1 MGGLLKT
8 LSVSDGFP
16 SALAF
21 SSGER
26 RRQETPKPNR
36 PQSAGFGETQKR
48 KPSITGE
55 ERQTGR
61 EIRLNTITNF
71 KAHAL
76 SPATLK
82 QSAPSVFAEGPAP
95 GLSRRYTF
103 VPTSEIVEGLQEAH
117 WMPVQVEEQ
126 RARQAE
132 RIGFQKH
139 VIRFRQLEQ
148 MATLDEWNVEL
159 VLLNSHDAGCAYQ
172 IHAGIYRRI
181 CSNGLVVSEGGFETL
196 RFRHSG
202 LNTVEVVKASL
213 RVIESVPQ
221 ISQRIHDFRTRSL
234 TFGEQLNFARA
245 ALQVRY
251 EDSPPVN
258 PDALLR
264 PRRVEDNSDDLWTI
278 FNRVQEN
285 LIRGGVCDGHRG
297 RNGRLRSVRA
307 LRGIDSKVTIN
318 KALWGLAEQVIRG
331 YEPTPEVT
339 LSV

>member
-1 MGGLLKT
+1 M
-8 LSVSDGFP
+8 
-16 SALAF
+16 
-21 SSGER
+21 
-26 RRQETPKPNR
+26 
-36 PQSAGFGETQKR
+36 
-48 KPSITGE
+48 
-55 ERQTGR
+55 
-61 EIRLNTITNF
+61 
-71 KAHAL
+71 
-76 SPATLK
+76 SPEALK
-82 QSAPSVFAEGPAP
+82 QSAPSIYAQGPAP

-103 VPTSEIVEGLQEAH
+103 VPTSEIVEGLQGAD

-126 RARQAE
+126 RARQVE

-139 VIRFRQLEQ
+139 VIRFRRLEQ

-172 IHAGIYRRI
+172 IHAGIFRRI

-202 LNTVEVVKASL
+202 LDTVEVVKASL

-221 ISQRIHDFRTRSL
+221 ITKRIHDFRTRML
-234 TFGEQLNFARA
+234 TWGEQLNFARA

-251 EDSPPVN
+251 EDDAPVN
-258 PDALLR
+258 PDAILQ
-264 PRRVEDNSDDLWTI
+264 PRRVEDNSADLWTI
-278 FNRVQEN
+278 LNRVQEN

-307 LRGIDSKVTIN
+307 LRGIDSKVTMN
-318 KALWGLAEQVIRG
+318 KALWGLAEQVIQG
-331 YEPTPEVT
+331 YEPTPEIT

>member
-1 MGGLLKT
+1 MATSGNPK
-8 LSVSDGFP
+8 P
-16 SALAF
+16 ESAALRRVLGKNKRITRN
-21 SSGER
+21 SGEK
-26 RRQETPKPNR
+26 RQSERET
-36 PQSAGFGETQKR
+36 
-48 KPSITGE
+48 
-55 ERQTGR
+55 
-61 EIRLNTITNF
+61 RLNTTNF
-71 KAHAL
+71 KASAL

-82 QSAPSVFAEGPAP
+82 QAAPSIFAQGPAP

-103 VPTSEIVEGLQEAH
+103 VPTSEIVEGLQGAD

-139 VIRFRQLEQ
+139 VIRFRRLEQ

-202 LNTVEVVKASL
+202 LHTEEVVKASL

-221 ISQRIHDFRTRSL
+221 ITRRIHDFRMRTM
-234 TFGEQLNFARA
+234 TWGEQLDFAKA

-251 EDSPPVN
+251 EDSAPVN
-258 PDALLR
+258 PDAILR
-264 PRRVEDNSDDLWTI
+264 PRRVEDNADDLWTI
-278 FNRVQEN
+278 LNRVQEN

-307 LRGIDSKVTIN
+307 LRGLDSKVTMN
-318 KALWGLAEQVIRG
+318 KAIWSLAEQVIKG
-331 YEPTPEVT
+331 YEPTPDVT
-339 LSV
+339 LSA